1 LFGAFLLRQRFSPD
15 CRLFWIGSCFSPTD
29 ALARVGAIAREMLE
43 RWSFLKSVE
52 SFVRK
57 MEKSGIGKK
66 EGGSYCHP
74 RETATH

>member
-1 LFGAFLLRQRFSPD
+1 
-15 CRLFWIGSCFSPTD
+15 
-29 ALARVGAIAREMLE
+29 MLE